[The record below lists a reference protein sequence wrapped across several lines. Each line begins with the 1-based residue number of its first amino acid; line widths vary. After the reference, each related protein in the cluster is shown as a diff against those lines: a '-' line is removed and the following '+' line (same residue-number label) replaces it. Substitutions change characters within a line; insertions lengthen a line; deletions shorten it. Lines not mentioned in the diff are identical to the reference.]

1 MKKILVTGFDA
12 FGGEKVNPA
21 SKVLKNLKDKIRET
35 QVIKLEVPT
44 VFGKSINAV
53 VKKIDEIKP
62 DFVLCIGQ
70 AGGRYKITVERVAIN
85 MDDASIPDN
94 AKNLPIDQLIDNK
107 GETAYFTTIPV
118 KAIVEAIK
126 KENIPAEISNS
137 AGTYVCNHLLYGVLN
152 HIHKNNLKIKAG
164 FIHIPFLPE
173 QVLKKPNTPYMTLEM
188 MIKSIETAIKVIV
201 SQK

>member
-1 MKKILVTGFDA
+1 MKKILVTGFDT

-21 SKVLKNLKDKIRET
+21 SEILKNLKDKIGET
-35 QVIKLEVPT
+35 RVIKLEVPT

-53 VKKIDEIKP
+53 VKKIDDIKP

-85 MDDASIPDN
+85 IDDASIPDN

-188 MIKSIETAIKVIV
+188 MIRGIETAIKVIV
-201 SQK
+201 SEK